1 MVCNVQ
7 ASINEE
13 LLASFQSFI
22 LSRSGE
28 QQQEQAVSPGKLL
41 NNGALK
47 SPKEEWG
54 ISPREEEVLE
64 LIILGKT
71 NKEIASALFISEHTV
86 KNHLSRIF
94 NKMNVT
100 DRSQII
106 ALIYKRILNSEGLEI

>member
-1 MVCNVQ
+1 M
-7 ASINEE
+7 
-13 LLASFQSFI
+13 
-22 LSRSGE
+22 
-28 QQQEQAVSPGKLL
+28 
-41 NNGALK
+41 NNAALK

>member
-1 MVCNVQ
+1 M
-7 ASINEE
+7 
-13 LLASFQSFI
+13 
-22 LSRSGE
+22 
-28 QQQEQAVSPGKLL
+28 
-41 NNGALK
+41 
-47 SPKEEWG
+47 
-54 ISPREEEVLE
+54 LE

-106 ALIYKRILNSEGLEI
+106 ALVYKRILNSERIEI